1 MLQDII
7 KEGRRVELER
17 ALLEER
23 VSAGG
28 FNSQTFQVVGN
39 IQDNI
44 SR

>member
-7 KEGRRVELER
+7 KEGRRVELGS
-17 ALLEER
+17 ALLEEI

-28 FNSQTFQVVGN
+28 LNSQTFHVVGN